1 MQGTLN
7 NRRNAR
13 WLAAAALVLSCF
25 ILASGSISAQAPSRD
40 QEADAALEFKRLRSL
55 QAALEKIPMEKQEKE
70 PHKSFLR
77 KNDKQIV
84 YSEPAGRWYVRSEL
98 FWNLHSKFRTLPIAE
113 EIAWAGAQNPI
124 PGECEGY
131 VNCYVFILTET
142 SGRYLGLY
150 PNGKYSTQAVRE
162 IIGRIE
168 PLAAEDTQYDLP
180 AEISDRLELRKLIS
194 ELQAILAGVTRP
206 DKEKALAL
214 LKKLAEAI
222 K

>member
-1 MQGTLN
+1 MK
-7 NRRNAR
+7 NRRTAR
-13 WLAAAALVLSCF
+13 WLAAAALVLSCLF
-25 ILASGSISAQAPSRD
+25 WTPGSISAQALSRD
-40 QEADAALEFKRLRSL
+40 READATLEFKRLRSL
-55 QAALEKIPMEKQEKE
+55 QATLEKIPLEKQEKE

-77 KNDKQIV
+77 KNDKLIV
-84 YSEPAGRWYVRSEL
+84 YSEPAGQWYVRSEL
-98 FWNLHSKFRTLPIAE
+98 FWDLHSKYRTLPIAE
-113 EIAWAGAQNPI
+113 EIAWAGAQNPL

-142 SGRYLGLY
+142 SGRYLRLY

-162 IIGRIE
+162 IIERIE

-180 AEISDRLELRKLIS
+180 AEISDRSELRKLIS
-194 ELQAILAGVTRP
+194 ELQEDLAVVTHP
-206 DKEKALAL
+206 EKEKALAL